1 LVGIVPAAAG
11 KFACVVNDPD
21 EAEVL
26 LIVGD
31 GLIQPGTGELIEKYR
46 GAKRILFLSAS
57 TGGVSALLGC
67 EHWCPFGRA

>member
-1 LVGIVPAAAG
+1 VH
-11 KFACVVNDPD
+11 DPD
-21 EAEVL
+21 KAEVL

-31 GLIQPGTGELIEKYR
+31 GLIQPGMGDLIEKYR
-46 GAKRILFLSAS
+46 GIKRILFLSAS